1 MLKKLL
7 LAAAVTGLIAGVSIP
22 VTAAPAL
29 ADKSG
34 CRQAAKA
41 KFPGDMKSRHAYKKE
56 CKTAWKA
63 MAHGKR
69 GGLLN
74 RKAA

>member
-1 MLKKLL
+1 
-7 LAAAVTGLIAGVSIP
+7 
-22 VTAAPAL
+22 
-29 ADKSG
+29 
-34 CRQAAKA
+34 
-41 KFPGDMKSRHAYKKE
+41 MKSRHAYKKE

-69 GGLLN
+69 GGLFN